1 MWQGLRLLQEQD
13 INTGKHQTYCY
24 EEHGSYTPLA
34 VIVKQSSGYHYYW
47 HHCDINS
54 APLDV
59 TNEQGNTVWSGKYER
74 FGFVR
79 CSPLS
84 FYSDPDRKMES
95 FEQNLRYAGQYFDN
109 ETGLH
114 FNTFRFYDP
123 QIGRFIMPDPIGL
136 LGGMNLYAYAPNP
149 LGWIDPWGLSVVR
162 DNYNTAKTLSEPEV
176 LKQLQSKYPSA
187 QYEILEQP
195 RVYINGEVGPTGK
208 ALYSNPDFMV
218 IDRNSGNIIDLVDAK
233 NGNAPFTA
241 NQKLL
246 NEKGGTFKGSSR
258 SAVLPRGSQAK
269 QIKPNS
275 LRQIRTSC

>member
-1 MWQGLRLLQEQD
+1 MAIEL
-13 INTGKHQTYCY
+13 IS
-24 EEHGSYTPLA
+24 SYVTKSTAAQLSSLA

-79 CSPLS
+79 SSPLS

-149 LGWIDPWGLSVVR
+149 MSWVDPFGLMTLYRGMNISEYESLMKTGTWTSPPNALEGKWFATTYDNAVIWGNKMGHGGDTFKVVQINVPDEIAKKWHFDPHLDSIGPAR
-162 DNYNTAKTLSEPEV
+162 FATLDDLNNSNVKITWSKNVTAK
-176 LKQLQSKYPSA
+176 
-187 QYEILEQP
+187 
-195 RVYINGEVGPTGK
+195 
-208 ALYSNPDFMV
+208 
-218 IDRNSGNIIDLVDAK
+218 GNQRCI
-233 NGNAPFTA
+233 
-241 NQKLL
+241 
-246 NEKGGTFKGSSR
+246 
-258 SAVLPRGSQAK
+258 
-269 QIKPNS
+269 
-275 LRQIRTSC
+275 